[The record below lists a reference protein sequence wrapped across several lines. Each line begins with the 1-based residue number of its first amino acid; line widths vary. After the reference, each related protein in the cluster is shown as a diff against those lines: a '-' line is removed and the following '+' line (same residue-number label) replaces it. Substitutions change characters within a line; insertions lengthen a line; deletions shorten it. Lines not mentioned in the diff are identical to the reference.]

1 MLGSW
6 IKRKAQLAGI
16 KAAREDLER
25 FVESLRG
32 QSDKEV
38 GAVVAMAAVVRVAL
52 RQSGLLPDE
61 LLKVTDDPQQAMVQL
76 AVAKAI
82 RRYQAEK
89 RYEEA
94 TGAMVWLHSLRAL
107 STPEVRRLG
116 REMRRQLHRGQLHAL
131 KVLQELGI
139 PSLSDVTLEC
149 SRIPNDLD
157 PIELGGLTL
166 T

>member
-1 MLGSW
+1 MSFS
-6 IKRKAQLAGI
+6 R
-16 KAAREDLER
+16 
-25 FVESLRG
+25 
-32 QSDKEV
+32 
-38 GAVVAMAAVVRVAL
+38 
-52 RQSGLLPDE
+52 
-61 LLKVTDDPQQAMVQL
+61 DDPQQAMVQL

-116 REMRRQLHRGQLHAL
+116 REMWRQLHRGQLHAL
-131 KVLQELGI
+131 KVLQELGV

>member
-61 LLKVTDDPQQAMVQL
+61 LLKGRSAAGD
-76 AVAKAI
+76 
-82 RRYQAEK
+82 
-89 RYEEA
+89 
-94 TGAMVWLHSLRAL
+94 GAAR
-107 STPEVRRLG
+107 
-116 REMRRQLHRGQLHAL
+116 
-131 KVLQELGI
+131 
-139 PSLSDVTLEC
+139 C
-149 SRIPNDLD
+149 C
-157 PIELGGLTL
+157 
-166 T
+166 